1 LINNPIFR
9 LSLVFDHFQYLG
21 SIGPLALAGTGL
33 VRLLAFI
40 IPKKPWLQFALCAE
54 LLLILGIAS
63 WQRTWVYES
72 EDALW
77 TDELAKNPNC
87 WQGHN
92 NLGLAFLQKGQVDE
106 ALAKFQKALEIYPN
120 YAEAFSNLGLALLQ
134 KGRLDEAITN
144 YQKALEMNAKSF
156 VTHNDLGTAF
166 FQKGQLDEAIDQF
179 QKALEIKP
187 NFFEAHQNLGA
198 ALGQKGKLDEA
209 IDQFREVLRL
219 KPDYSPAQDN
229 LDKAQA
235 MARQRDGHK

>member
-1 LINNPIFR
+1 
-9 LSLVFDHFQYLG
+9 
-21 SIGPLALAGTGL
+21 
-33 VRLLAFI
+33 
-40 IPKKPWLQFALCAE
+40 
-54 LLLILGIAS
+54 
-63 WQRTWVYES
+63 
-72 EDALW
+72 
-77 TDELAKNPNC
+77 
-87 WQGHN
+87 
-92 NLGLAFLQKGQVDE
+92 
-106 ALAKFQKALEIYPN
+106 
-120 YAEAFSNLGLALLQ
+120 
-134 KGRLDEAITN
+134 
-144 YQKALEMNAKSF
+144 MNAKSF

-219 KPDYSPAQDN
+219 KPDYSPAQDD